1 MKQRLIFTEKGKLRA
16 QPLTKEACRT
26 QDYYKRMLK
35 ETATK
40 RKSII
45 GMKVKGTG
53 SGITQIQTPNQGLL
67 FVTEILKFTVSLSF
81 LIVKCGYLLPH
92 KVVRGFPG
100 GSMIK
105 NPSTNAGDIKD
116 RVQFLGQEEPLEE
129 DMETHSS
136 ILVWRIP
143 WMEESDGLQSVGS
156 QSQT

>member
-1 MKQRLIFTEKGKLRA
+1 M
-16 QPLTKEACRT
+16 
-26 QDYYKRMLK
+26 
-35 ETATK
+35 
-40 RKSII
+40 
-45 GMKVKGTG
+45 
-53 SGITQIQTPNQGLL
+53 
-67 FVTEILKFTVSLSF
+67 
-81 LIVKCGYLLPH
+81 KCGYLLPH

-136 ILVWRIP
+136 ILGWRIP